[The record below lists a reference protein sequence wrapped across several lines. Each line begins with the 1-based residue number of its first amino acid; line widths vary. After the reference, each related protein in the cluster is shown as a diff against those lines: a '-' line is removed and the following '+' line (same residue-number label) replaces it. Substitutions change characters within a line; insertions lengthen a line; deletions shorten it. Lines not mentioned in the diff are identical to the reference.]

1 MDSDQLA
8 DAVRSFVAGVNA
20 GDADAAKRFIAPEFY
35 NYQPG
40 PDDPTAT
47 EVWGQLLADLQRGM
61 PDLHVEAGELQPA
74 DQGGLTGTFTITGT
88 HSGAMWGAPPTGA
101 VITWEPSVSIRPV
114 DGRFAVNFEG
124 VAAPNM
130 IGLLRQFGLVNPPDE
145 MHLPPRNP
153 DARPPEFLL
162 RVAFNGGVALRPCS
176 HLDTATVFDTDV
188 TVCEQ
193 CVASG
198 DVWPALRM
206 CMSCE
211 FVGCCDTSLNT
222 HMKRHAEETGHV
234 LMRSIHGSESWMW
247 CYADNAFFDGATLA
261 RLRAA
266 RQAGA

>member
-8 DAVRSFVAGVNA
+8 DSVRSFVAGVNA

-35 NYQPG
+35 NYAPG
-40 PDDPTAT
+40 AEDPTAT
-47 EVWGQLLADLQRGM
+47 EVWDALLADLQSGM
-61 PDLHVEAGELQPA
+61 PDLRVENVQLEPTDG
-74 DQGGLTGTFTITGT
+74 GGLAGSVTVQGTHTGTV
-88 HSGAMWGAPPTGA
+88 WGAPPSGS
-101 VITWEPSVSIRPV
+101 VITWQPQVRVRAV
-114 DGRFAVNFEG
+114 DGQFAVNFEG
-124 VAAPNM
+124 VAAPDM
-130 IGLLRQFGLVNPPDE
+130 IGLLRQFGMVNPPDE

-176 HLDTATVFDTDV
+176 HLETATVFDTDV
-188 TVCEQ
+188 TACEQ

-206 CMSCE
+206 CMSCQ
-211 FVGCCDTSLNT
+211 FVGCCDTSVNT

-234 LMRSIHGSESWMW
+234 LMRSIHGAEAWMW
-247 CYADNAFFDGATLA
+247 CYADNAFFDSRTFA
-261 RLRAA
+261 RLRE